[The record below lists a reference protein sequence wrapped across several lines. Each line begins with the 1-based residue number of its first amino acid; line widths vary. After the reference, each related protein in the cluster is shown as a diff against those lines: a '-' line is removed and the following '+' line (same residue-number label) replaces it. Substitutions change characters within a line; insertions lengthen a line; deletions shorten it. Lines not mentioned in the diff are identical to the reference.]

1 MNYSTFHG
9 ANSVNTFNMLLD
21 DYVAEQLNEFDKEIV
36 KIFTKKREIDANN
49 ITLVYPNRIFTDIIG
64 EGHKIAVM
72 DIHSYKNLREYYLR
86 ECIDRT
92 AFYKELH
99 YSLEPTYI
107 NLASKNILTI
117 ETTMP
122 NVLEQVFNILSIKTE
137 GILFGII
144 LNLNGKNY
152 NLTHP
157 SVLQLLLDEYDWMFK
172 SYYKCTLYIYI
183 NEDKDDCRTLR
194 DLNEKTYSISEEE
207 VINKEEYK
215 EILKKNI
222 LFSCA
227 LVKFKVTEA
236 QKITINSSSLVDYST
251 HNIYFVK
258 GIHGFS
264 LNNNNA
270 LESLNLHIDAYM
282 PDEVRFPD
290 EENLINI
297 PYYVPVDI
305 LAKGVFVPYYGG
317 VILRA
322 KLNINT
328 GICKTEY
335 DAMHISPFKSGNIY
349 PPDRVLNPTDFT
361 RVCTGKLNKYDL
373 DTICSVNYA
382 NANSAYHGNTI
393 ATGFLDAIELNIEI
407 AYSMLADYLRKDTNE
422 SKNEN
427 NNNENNNKEND
438 NESSSENS
446 NKSSSESSSRA
457 QEGSDTDL
465 QSSSSGDST
474 METEVAKSNNPF
486 ERDISYQQRI
496 SGSYVEPSVS

>member
-21 DYVAEQLNEFDKEIV
+21 DYVADQLNEFDKEVV
-36 KIFTKKREIDANN
+36 KIFTQKREIDESA
-49 ITLVYPNRIFTDIIG
+49 ITPTYPDGVFTNTISQ
-64 EGHKIAVM
+64 GHKIAVM
-72 DIHSYKNLREYYLR
+72 DIHSYNNLRDYYLR
-86 ECIDRT
+86 ECINT
-92 AFYKELH
+92 PAFFQEMA
-99 YSLEPTYI
+99 YSLQETYI
-107 NLASKNILTI
+107 RLSSKNILTI
-117 ETTMP
+117 ETTMGD
-122 NVLEQVFNILSIKTE
+122 VLEQVFNILSIKTE

-144 LNLNGKNY
+144 LNLNNKNY

-157 SVLQLLLDEYDWMFK
+157 SVLQLLLDEYDWLFK

-183 NEDKDDCRTLR
+183 NEDEDDCRTLR
-194 DLNEKTYSISEEE
+194 ELNEKTYSISLVE
-207 VINKEEYK
+207 IIDKEEYK

-227 LVKFKVTEA
+227 LAKSKITEA
-236 QKITINSSSLVDYST
+236 QRVTINSSSLVDYSS
-251 HNIYFVK
+251 HDIYFTYAN
-258 GIHGFS
+258 HGFS
-264 LNNNNA
+264 SSNRNI
-270 LESLNLHIDAYM
+270 LNLQVNAYL
-282 PDEVRFPD
+282 PQPLRFPD
-290 EENLINI
+290 DENLIDI
-297 PYYVPVDI
+297 PYYIPVDI

-335 DAMHISPFKSGNIY
+335 DAMHISPFKSPNIY
-349 PPDRVLNPTDFT
+349 PAHREENIRPTDFT

-382 NANSAYHGNTI
+382 NANSAYHYQTI
-393 ATGFLDAIELNIEI
+393 ATGFLEAIELNIEI
-407 AYSMLADYLRKDTNE
+407 AYSMLADYLRKDINE
-422 SKNEN
+422 SK
-427 NNNENNNKEND
+427 NNNENN

-446 NKSSSESSSRA
+446 NESSSESTRA

-465 QSSSSGDST
+465 QSSYSGDST

-496 SGSYVEPSVS
+496 SGSHVEPSVS

>member
-21 DYVAEQLNEFDKEIV
+21 DYVADQLNEFDKEVV
-36 KIFTKKREIDANN
+36 KIFTQKREIDEST
-49 ITLVYPNRIFTDIIG
+49 ITPTYPDGVFTNTISQ
-64 EGHKIAVM
+64 GHKIAVM
-72 DIHSYKNLREYYLR
+72 DIHSYNNLRDYYLR
-86 ECIDRT
+86 ECINT
-92 AFYKELH
+92 PAFFQEMA
-99 YSLEPTYI
+99 YSLQETYI
-107 NLASKNILTI
+107 RLSSKNILTI
-117 ETTMP
+117 ETTMGD
-122 NVLEQVFNILSIKTE
+122 VLEQVFNILSIKTE

-144 LNLNGKNY
+144 LNLNDKNY

-157 SVLQLLLDEYDWMFK
+157 SVLQLLLDEYDWLFK

-183 NEDKDDCRTLR
+183 NEDEDDCRTLR
-194 DLNEKTYSISEEE
+194 ELNEETYSISEVE
-207 VINKEEYK
+207 IIDKEEYK

-227 LVKFKVTEA
+227 LAKSKINEA
-236 QKITINSSSLVDYST
+236 QKVIVNSSSLVDYSA
-251 HNIYFVK
+251 HDIYFTYAN
-258 GIHGFS
+258 HGFS
-264 LNNNNA
+264 SSNRNI
-270 LESLNLHIDAYM
+270 LNLQVNAYL
-282 PDEVRFPD
+282 PQPLRFPD
-290 EENLINI
+290 DENLIDI

-322 KLNINT
+322 KLNIST

-335 DAMHISPFKSGNIY
+335 DAMHISPFKSPNIY
-349 PPDRVLNPTDFT
+349 PAHREENTRPTDFT

-382 NANSAYHGNTI
+382 NANSAYHHQTI
-393 ATGFLDAIELNIEI
+393 ATGFLEAIELNIEI
-407 AYSMLADYLRKDTNE
+407 AYSMLADYLRKDINE
-422 SKNEN
+422 SK
-427 NNNENNNKEND
+427 NNNENN

-446 NKSSSESSSRA
+446 NESSSESTRA

-465 QSSSSGDST
+465 QSSYSGDST

-496 SGSYVEPSVS
+496 SGSHVEPSVS

>member
-21 DYVAEQLNEFDKEIV
+21 DYVADQLNEFDKEVV
-36 KIFTKKREIDANN
+36 KIFTQKREIDEST
-49 ITLVYPNRIFTDIIG
+49 ITPTYPDGVFTNTISQ
-64 EGHKIAVM
+64 GHKIAVM
-72 DIHSYKNLREYYLR
+72 DIHSYNNLRDYYLR
-86 ECIDRT
+86 ECINT
-92 AFYKELH
+92 PAFFQEMA
-99 YSLEPTYI
+99 YSLQETYI
-107 NLASKNILTI
+107 RLSSKNILTI
-117 ETTMP
+117 ETTMGD
-122 NVLEQVFNILSIKTE
+122 VLEQVFNILSIKTE

-144 LNLNGKNY
+144 LNLNNKNY

-172 SYYKCTLYIYI
+172 AYYKCTLYIYI
-183 NEDKDDCRTLR
+183 NEDEDDCRTLR
-194 DLNEKTYSISEEE
+194 ELNEKTYSISLVE
-207 VINKEEYK
+207 IIDKEEYK

-227 LVKFKVTEA
+227 LVKSKINEA
-236 QKITINSSSLVDYST
+236 QKVIVNSSSLVDYSA
-251 HNIYFVK
+251 HDIYFTYAN
-258 GIHGFS
+258 HGFS
-264 LNNNNA
+264 SSNRNI
-270 LESLNLHIDAYM
+270 LNLQVNAYL
-282 PDEVRFPD
+282 PQPLRFPD
-290 EENLINI
+290 DENLIDI
-297 PYYVPVDI
+297 PYYIPVDI

-335 DAMHISPFKSGNIY
+335 DAMHISPFKSPNIY
-349 PPDRVLNPTDFT
+349 PAHREENTRPTDFT

-382 NANSAYHGNTI
+382 NANSAYHHQTI
-393 ATGFLDAIELNIEI
+393 ATGFLEAIELNIEI
-407 AYSMLADYLRKDTNE
+407 AYSMLADYLRKDINE
-422 SKNEN
+422 SK
-427 NNNENNNKEND
+427 NNNENN

-446 NKSSSESSSRA
+446 NESSSESTKA

-465 QSSSSGDST
+465 QSSYSGDST

-496 SGSYVEPSVS
+496 SGSHVEPSVS

>member
-21 DYVAEQLNEFDKEIV
+21 DYVADQLNEFDKEVV
-36 KIFTKKREIDANN
+36 KIFTQKREIDEST
-49 ITLVYPNRIFTDIIG
+49 ITPTYPDGVFTNTISQ
-64 EGHKIAVM
+64 GHKIAVM
-72 DIHSYKNLREYYLR
+72 DIHSYNNLRDYYLR
-86 ECIDRT
+86 ECINT
-92 AFYKELH
+92 PAFFQEMA
-99 YSLEPTYI
+99 YSLQETYI
-107 NLASKNILTI
+107 RLSSKNILTI
-117 ETTMP
+117 ETTMGD
-122 NVLEQVFNILSIKTE
+122 VLEQVFNILSIKTE

-144 LNLNGKNY
+144 LNLNNKNY

-157 SVLQLLLDEYDWMFK
+157 SVLQLLLDEYDWLFK

-183 NEDKDDCRTLR
+183 NEDEDDCRTLR
-194 DLNEKTYSISEEE
+194 ELNEETYSISEVE
-207 VINKEEYK
+207 IIDKEEYK

-227 LVKFKVTEA
+227 LIKS
-236 QKITINSSSLVDYST
+236 KITKGQRVTIDSSSLVDYSA
-251 HNIYFVK
+251 HDIYFTYAN
-258 GIHGFS
+258 HSFS
-264 LNNNNA
+264 SSNRNI
-270 LESLNLHIDAYM
+270 LNLQVNAYL
-282 PDEVRFPD
+282 PHPLRFPED
-290 EENLINI
+290 ENLINI

-322 KLNINT
+322 KLNIIT

-335 DAMHISPFKSGNIY
+335 DAMHISPFKSPNIY
-349 PPDRVLNPTDFT
+349 PAHREENTRPTDFT
-361 RVCTGKLNKYDL
+361 RVCTGNLKEYDL

-382 NANSAYHGNTI
+382 NANSAYHHQTI
-393 ATGFLDAIELNIEI
+393 ATGFLEAIELNIEI
-407 AYSMLADYLRKDTNE
+407 AYSMLADYLRKDINE
-422 SKNEN
+422 SK
-427 NNNENNNKEND
+427 NNNENN

-446 NKSSSESSSRA
+446 NESSSESTRA

-465 QSSSSGDST
+465 QSSYSGDST

-496 SGSYVEPSVS
+496 SGSHVEPSVS

>member
-21 DYVAEQLNEFDKEIV
+21 DYVADQLNEFDKEVV
-36 KIFTKKREIDANN
+36 KIFTQKREIDEST
-49 ITLVYPNRIFTDIIG
+49 ITLTYPDRVFTNTISQ
-64 EGHKIAVM
+64 GHKIAVM
-72 DIHSYKNLREYYLR
+72 DIHSYNNLRDYYLR
-86 ECIDRT
+86 ECINT
-92 AFYKELH
+92 PAFFQEMA
-99 YSLEPTYI
+99 YSLQETYI
-107 NLASKNILTI
+107 RLSSKNILTI
-117 ETTMP
+117 ETTMG

-144 LNLNGKNY
+144 LNLNDKNY

-157 SVLQLLLDEYDWMFK
+157 SVLQLLLDEYDWLFK

-183 NEDKDDCRTLR
+183 NEDEDDCRTLR
-194 DLNEKTYSISEEE
+194 ELNEKTYSISLVE
-207 VINKEEYK
+207 IIDKEEYK

-227 LVKFKVTEA
+227 LIKSKIIKGQRVT
-236 QKITINSSSLVDYST
+236 IDSSSLVDYSA
-251 HNIYFVK
+251 HDIYFTYAN
-258 GIHGFS
+258 HGFS
-264 LNNNNA
+264 SSNRNI
-270 LESLNLHIDAYM
+270 LNLQVNAYL
-282 PDEVRFPD
+282 PQPLRFPD
-290 EENLINI
+290 DENLIDI
-297 PYYVPVDI
+297 PYYIPVDI

-322 KLNINT
+322 KLNIST

-335 DAMHISPFKSGNIY
+335 DAMHISPFKSPNIY
-349 PPDRVLNPTDFT
+349 PAHREENTKPTDFT

-382 NANSAYHGNTI
+382 NANSAYHHETI
-393 ATGFLDAIELNIEI
+393 ATGFLEAIELNIEI
-407 AYSMLADYLRKDTNE
+407 AYSMLADYLRKDINE
-422 SKNEN
+422 SK
-427 NNNENNNKEND
+427 NNNENN

-446 NKSSSESSSRA
+446 NESSSESTRA

-465 QSSSSGDST
+465 QSSYSGDST

-496 SGSYVEPSVS
+496 SGSHVEPSVS

>member
-21 DYVAEQLNEFDKEIV
+21 DYVADQLNEFDKEVV
-36 KIFTKKREIDANN
+36 KIFTQKREIDEST
-49 ITLVYPNRIFTDIIG
+49 ITPTYPDGVFTNTISQ
-64 EGHKIAVM
+64 GHKIAVM
-72 DIHSYKNLREYYLR
+72 DIHSYNNLRDYYLR
-86 ECIDRT
+86 ECINT
-92 AFYKELH
+92 PAFFQEMA
-99 YSLEPTYI
+99 YSLQETYI
-107 NLASKNILTI
+107 RLSSKNILTI
-117 ETTMP
+117 ETTMGD
-122 NVLEQVFNILSIKTE
+122 VLEQVFNILSIKTE

-144 LNLNGKNY
+144 LNLNDKNY

-157 SVLQLLLDEYDWMFK
+157 SVLQLLLDEYDWLFK

-183 NEDKDDCRTLR
+183 NEDEDDCRTLR
-194 DLNEKTYSISEEE
+194 ELNEETYSISEVE
-207 VINKEEYK
+207 IIDKEEYK

-227 LVKFKVTEA
+227 LAKSKITEA
-236 QKITINSSSLVDYST
+236 QRVTIASSSLVDYSA
-251 HNIYFVK
+251 HDIYFTYAN
-258 GIHGFS
+258 HGFS
-264 LNNNNA
+264 SSNRNI
-270 LESLNLHIDAYM
+270 LNLQVNAYL
-282 PDEVRFPD
+282 PQPLRFPD
-290 EENLINI
+290 DENLIDI
-297 PYYVPVDI
+297 PYYIPVDI

-335 DAMHISPFKSGNIY
+335 DAMHISPFKSPNIY
-349 PPDRVLNPTDFT
+349 PAHREENTRPTDFT

-382 NANSAYHGNTI
+382 NANSAYHHQTI
-393 ATGFLDAIELNIEI
+393 ATGFLEAIELNIEI
-407 AYSMLADYLRKDTNE
+407 AYSMLADYLRKDINE
-422 SKNEN
+422 SK
-427 NNNENNNKEND
+427 NNNENN

-446 NKSSSESSSRA
+446 NESSSESTRA

-465 QSSSSGDST
+465 QSSYSGDST

-496 SGSYVEPSVS
+496 SGSHVEPSVS

>member
-21 DYVAEQLNEFDKEIV
+21 DYVADQLNEFDKEV
-36 KIFTKKREIDANN
+36 AKIFTQKREIDEST
-49 ITLVYPNRIFTDIIG
+49 ITPTYPDGVFTNTISQ
-64 EGHKIAVM
+64 GHKIAVM
-72 DIHSYKNLREYYLR
+72 DIHSYNNLRDYYLR
-86 ECIDRT
+86 ECINT
-92 AFYKELH
+92 PAFFQEMA
-99 YSLEPTYI
+99 YSLQETYI
-107 NLASKNILTI
+107 RLSSKNILTI
-117 ETTMP
+117 ETTMGD
-122 NVLEQVFNILSIKTE
+122 VLEQVFNILSIKTE

-144 LNLNGKNY
+144 LNLNNKNY

-157 SVLQLLLDEYDWMFK
+157 SVLQLLLDEYDWLFK

-183 NEDKDDCRTLR
+183 NEDEDDCRTLR
-194 DLNEKTYSISEEE
+194 ELNEETYSISEVE
-207 VINKEEYK
+207 IIDKEEYK

-227 LVKFKVTEA
+227 LIKS
-236 QKITINSSSLVDYST
+236 KITKGQRVTIDSSSLVDYSA
-251 HNIYFVK
+251 HDIYFTYAN
-258 GIHGFS
+258 HSFS
-264 LNNNNA
+264 SSNRNI
-270 LESLNLHIDAYM
+270 LNLQVNAYL
-282 PDEVRFPD
+282 PHPLRFPED
-290 EENLINI
+290 ENLINI

-322 KLNINT
+322 KLNIIT

-335 DAMHISPFKSGNIY
+335 DAMHISPFKSPNIY
-349 PPDRVLNPTDFT
+349 PAHREENTRPTDFT
-361 RVCTGKLNKYDL
+361 RVCTGNLKEYDL

-382 NANSAYHGNTI
+382 NANSAYHHQTI
-393 ATGFLDAIELNIEI
+393 ATGFLEAIELNIEI
-407 AYSMLADYLRKDTNE
+407 AYSMLADYLRKDINE
-422 SKNEN
+422 SK
-427 NNNENNNKEND
+427 NNNENN

-446 NKSSSESSSRA
+446 NESSSESTRA

-465 QSSSSGDST
+465 QSSYSGDST

-496 SGSYVEPSVS
+496 SGSHVEPSVS

>member
-21 DYVAEQLNEFDKEIV
+21 DYVADQLNEFDKEVV
-36 KIFTKKREIDANN
+36 KIFTQKRKIDEST
-49 ITLVYPNRIFTDIIG
+49 ITPTYPDGVFTNTISQ
-64 EGHKIAVM
+64 GHKIAVM
-72 DIHSYKNLREYYLR
+72 DIHSYNNLRDYYLK
-86 ECIDRT
+86 ECINT
-92 AFYKELH
+92 PAFFQEMA
-99 YSLEPTYI
+99 YSLQETYI
-107 NLASKNILTI
+107 RLSSKNILTI
-117 ETTMP
+117 ETTMGD
-122 NVLEQVFNILSIKTE
+122 VLEQVFNILSIKTE

-144 LNLNGKNY
+144 LNLNDKNY

-157 SVLQLLLDEYDWMFK
+157 SVLQLLLDEYDWLFK

-183 NEDKDDCRTLR
+183 NEDEDDCRTLR
-194 DLNEKTYSISEEE
+194 ELNEETYSISEVE
-207 VINKEEYK
+207 IIDKEEYK

-227 LVKFKVTEA
+227 LIKS
-236 QKITINSSSLVDYST
+236 KITKGQRVTINSSSLVDYSA
-251 HNIYFVK
+251 HNIYFTYAN
-258 GIHGFS
+258 HSFFS
-264 LNNNNA
+264 SNPNI
-270 LESLNLHIDAYM
+270 LNLQVNAYL
-282 PDEVRFPD
+282 PQPLRFPED
-290 EENLINI
+290 ENLIDI
-297 PYYVPVDI
+297 PYYIPVDI

-335 DAMHISPFKSGNIY
+335 DAMHISPFKSPNIY
-349 PPDRVLNPTDFT
+349 PARREENTRPTDFT

-382 NANSAYHGNTI
+382 NANSAYHHQTI
-393 ATGFLDAIELNIEI
+393 ATGFLEAIELNIEI
-407 AYSMLADYLRKDTNE
+407 AYSMLADYLRKDINE
-422 SKNEN
+422 SK
-427 NNNENNNKEND
+427 NNNENN

-446 NKSSSESSSRA
+446 NESSSESTRA

-465 QSSSSGDST
+465 QSSYSGDST

-496 SGSYVEPSVS
+496 SGSHVEPSVS

>member
-21 DYVAEQLNEFDKEIV
+21 DYVADQLNEFDKEVV
-36 KIFTKKREIDANN
+36 KIFTQKREIDEST
-49 ITLVYPNRIFTDIIG
+49 ITPTYPDGVFTDTISK
-64 EGHKIAVM
+64 GHKIAVM
-72 DIHSYKNLREYYLR
+72 DIHSYNNLRDYYLR
-86 ECIDRT
+86 ECINT
-92 AFYKELH
+92 PAFFQEMA
-99 YSLEPTYI
+99 YSLQEVYI
-107 NLASKNILTI
+107 RLSSKNILTI
-117 ETTMP
+117 ETTMGD
-122 NVLEQVFNILSIKTE
+122 VLEQVFNILSIKTQ

-144 LNLNGKNY
+144 LNLNDKNY

-183 NEDKDDCRTLR
+183 NEDEDNCRTLR
-194 DLNEKTYSISEEE
+194 ELNEKTYSISEVE
-207 VINKEEYK
+207 IIDKEEYR

-227 LVKFKVTEA
+227 LIKSKITKA
-236 QKITINSSSLVDYST
+236 QRVTINSSSLVDYSA
-251 HNIYFVK
+251 HDIYFPYANHSVSSSRRN
-258 GIHGFS
+258 I
-264 LNNNNA
+264 
-270 LESLNLHIDAYM
+270 LNLQVNAYL
-282 PDEVRFPD
+282 PHPLRFPED
-290 EENLINI
+290 ENLIDI

-335 DAMHISPFKSGNIY
+335 DAMHISPFKSPNIY
-349 PPDRVLNPTDFT
+349 PAHREENTRPTDFT

-382 NANSAYHGNTI
+382 NANSAYHHQTI
-393 ATGFLDAIELNIEI
+393 ATGFLDAIELNIET
-407 AYSMLADYLRKDTNE
+407 AYSILADYFGKDINE
-422 SKNEN
+422 SKNN
-427 NNNENNNKEND
+427 S
-438 NESSSENS
+438 NESSSEN
-446 NKSSSESSSRA
+446 NNESSSESSSRA
-457 QEGSDTDL
+457 QEESDTDL
-465 QSSSSGDST
+465 QSSSSGNST
-474 METEVAKSNNPF
+474 METEVAQSNNPF

-496 SGSYVEPSVS
+496 SGSHVEPSVS

>member
-21 DYVAEQLNEFDKEIV
+21 DYVADQLNEFDKEVV
-36 KIFTKKREIDANN
+36 KIFTQKREIDEST
-49 ITLVYPNRIFTDIIG
+49 ITPTYPDGVFTNTISQ
-64 EGHKIAVM
+64 GHKIAVM
-72 DIHSYKNLREYYLR
+72 DIHSYNNLRDYYLR
-86 ECIDRT
+86 ECINT
-92 AFYKELH
+92 PAFFQEMA
-99 YSLEPTYI
+99 YSLQETYI
-107 NLASKNILTI
+107 RLSSKNILTI
-117 ETTMP
+117 ETTMGD
-122 NVLEQVFNILSIKTE
+122 VLEQVFNILSIKTE

-144 LNLNGKNY
+144 LNLNNKNY

-157 SVLQLLLDEYDWMFK
+157 SVLQLLLDEYDWLFK

-183 NEDKDDCRTLR
+183 NEDEDDCRTLR
-194 DLNEKTYSISEEE
+194 ELNEETYSISEVE
-207 VINKEEYK
+207 IIDKEEYK

-227 LVKFKVTEA
+227 LVKSKINEA
-236 QKITINSSSLVDYST
+236 QKVIVNSSSLVDYSA
-251 HNIYFVK
+251 HDIYFTYAN
-258 GIHGFS
+258 HGFS
-264 LNNNNA
+264 SSNRNI
-270 LESLNLHIDAYM
+270 LNLQVNAYL
-282 PDEVRFPD
+282 PQPLRFPD
-290 EENLINI
+290 DENLIDI

-335 DAMHISPFKSGNIY
+335 DAMHISPFKSPNIY
-349 PPDRVLNPTDFT
+349 PAHREENTKPTDFT

-382 NANSAYHGNTI
+382 NANSAYHHQTI
-393 ATGFLDAIELNIEI
+393 ATGFLEAIELNIEI
-407 AYSMLADYLRKDTNE
+407 AYSMLADYLRKDINE
-422 SKNEN
+422 SK
-427 NNNENNNKEND
+427 NNNENN

-446 NKSSSESSSRA
+446 NESSSESTRA

-465 QSSSSGDST
+465 QSSYSGDST

-496 SGSYVEPSVS
+496 SGSHVEPSVS

>member
-21 DYVAEQLNEFDKEIV
+21 DYVADQLNEFDKEVV
-36 KIFTKKREIDANN
+36 KIFTQKREIDEST
-49 ITLVYPNRIFTDIIG
+49 ITPTYPDGVFTNTISQ
-64 EGHKIAVM
+64 GHKIAVM
-72 DIHSYKNLREYYLR
+72 DIHSYNNLRDYYLR
-86 ECIDRT
+86 ECINT
-92 AFYKELH
+92 PAFFQEMA
-99 YSLEPTYI
+99 YSLQETYI
-107 NLASKNILTI
+107 RLSSKNILTI
-117 ETTMP
+117 ETTMGD
-122 NVLEQVFNILSIKTE
+122 VLEQVFNILSIKTE

-144 LNLNGKNY
+144 LNLNDKNY

-157 SVLQLLLDEYDWMFK
+157 SVLQLLLDEYDWLFK

-183 NEDKDDCRTLR
+183 NEDEDDCRTLR
-194 DLNEKTYSISEEE
+194 ELNEETYSISEVE
-207 VINKEEYK
+207 IIDKEEYK

-227 LVKFKVTEA
+227 LIKS
-236 QKITINSSSLVDYST
+236 KITKRQRVTIGSSSLVDYSA
-251 HNIYFVK
+251 HDIYFTYAN
-258 GIHGFS
+258 HGFS
-264 LNNNNA
+264 SSNRNI
-270 LESLNLHIDAYM
+270 LNLQVNAYL
-282 PDEVRFPD
+282 PQPLRFPD
-290 EENLINI
+290 DENLIDI
-297 PYYVPVDI
+297 PYYIPVDI

-322 KLNINT
+322 KLNIST

-335 DAMHISPFKSGNIY
+335 DAMHISPFKSPNIY
-349 PPDRVLNPTDFT
+349 PAHREENTRPTDFT

-382 NANSAYHGNTI
+382 NANSAYHHQTI
-393 ATGFLDAIELNIEI
+393 ATGFLEAIELNIEI
-407 AYSMLADYLRKDTNE
+407 AYSMLADYLRKDINE
-422 SKNEN
+422 SKT
-427 NNNENNNKEND
+427 NNENN
-438 NESSSENS
+438 NESSSEN
-446 NKSSSESSSRA
+446 NNESSSESTRA

-496 SGSYVEPSVS
+496 SGSHVEPSVS

>member
-21 DYVAEQLNEFDKEIV
+21 DYVADQLNEFDKEVV
-36 KIFTKKREIDANN
+36 KIFTQKREIDEST
-49 ITLVYPNRIFTDIIG
+49 ITLTYPDEVFTNTISQ
-64 EGHKIAVM
+64 GHKIAVM
-72 DIHSYKNLREYYLR
+72 DIHSYNNLRDYYLR
-86 ECIDRT
+86 ECINT
-92 AFYKELH
+92 PAFFQEMA
-99 YSLEPTYI
+99 YSLQETYI
-107 NLASKNILTI
+107 RLSSKNILTI
-117 ETTMP
+117 ETTMGD
-122 NVLEQVFNILSIKTE
+122 VLEQVFNILSIKTE

-144 LNLNGKNY
+144 LNLNDKNY

-157 SVLQLLLDEYDWMFK
+157 SVLQLLLDEYDWLFK

-183 NEDKDDCRTLR
+183 NEDEDDCRTLR
-194 DLNEKTYSISEEE
+194 ELNEKTYSISLVE
-207 VINKEEYK
+207 IIDKEEYK

-227 LVKFKVTEA
+227 LIKS
-236 QKITINSSSLVDYST
+236 KITKGQRVTIDSSSLVDYSA
-251 HNIYFVK
+251 HDIYFTYAN
-258 GIHGFS
+258 HGFS
-264 LNNNNA
+264 SSNRNI
-270 LESLNLHIDAYM
+270 LNLQVNAYL
-282 PDEVRFPD
+282 PQPLRFPD
-290 EENLINI
+290 DENLIDI
-297 PYYVPVDI
+297 PYYIPVDI

-335 DAMHISPFKSGNIY
+335 DAMHISPFKSPNIY
-349 PPDRVLNPTDFT
+349 PADREENTRPTDFT

-382 NANSAYHGNTI
+382 NANSAYHHQTI
-393 ATGFLDAIELNIEI
+393 ATGFLEAIELNIEI
-407 AYSMLADYLRKDTNE
+407 AYSMLADYLRKDINE
-422 SKNEN
+422 SK
-427 NNNENNNKEND
+427 NNNENN

-446 NKSSSESSSRA
+446 NESSSESTRA

-496 SGSYVEPSVS
+496 SGSHVEPSVS

>member
-21 DYVAEQLNEFDKEIV
+21 DYVADQLNEFDKEVV
-36 KIFTKKREIDANN
+36 KIFTQKREIDEST
-49 ITLVYPNRIFTDIIG
+49 ITPTYPDGVFTDTISQ
-64 EGHKIAVM
+64 GHKIAVM
-72 DIHSYKNLREYYLR
+72 DIHSYNNLRDYYLR
-86 ECIDRT
+86 ECINT
-92 AFYKELH
+92 PAFFQEMA
-99 YSLEPTYI
+99 YSLQETYI
-107 NLASKNILTI
+107 RLSSKNILTI
-117 ETTMP
+117 ETTMGD
-122 NVLEQVFNILSIKTE
+122 VLEQVFNILSIKTK

-144 LNLNGKNY
+144 LNLNDKNY

-157 SVLQLLLDEYDWMFK
+157 SVLQLLLDEYDWLFK

-183 NEDKDDCRTLR
+183 NEDEDDCRTLR
-194 DLNEKTYSISEEE
+194 ELNEETYSISEVE
-207 VINKEEYK
+207 IIDKEEYK

-227 LVKFKVTEA
+227 LIKS
-236 QKITINSSSLVDYST
+236 KITKGQRVTIDSSSLVDYSA
-251 HNIYFVK
+251 HDIYFTYAN
-258 GIHGFS
+258 HSFS
-264 LNNNNA
+264 CSNRNI
-270 LESLNLHIDAYM
+270 LNLQLNAYLPNPLRL
-282 PDEVRFPD
+282 PDD
-290 EENLINI
+290 ENLIDI

-335 DAMHISPFKSGNIY
+335 DAMHISPFKSPNIY
-349 PPDRVLNPTDFT
+349 PAHREENTRPTDFT

-382 NANSAYHGNTI
+382 NANSAYHYQTI
-393 ATGFLDAIELNIEI
+393 ATGFLEAIELNIEI
-407 AYSMLADYLRKDTNE
+407 AYSMLADYLRKDINE
-422 SKNEN
+422 SK
-427 NNNENNNKEND
+427 NNNENN

-446 NKSSSESSSRA
+446 NESSSESTRA

-465 QSSSSGDST
+465 QSSYSGDST

-496 SGSYVEPSVS
+496 SGSHVEPSVS

>member
-1 MNYSTFHG
+1 M
-9 ANSVNTFNMLLD
+9 
-21 DYVAEQLNEFDKEIV
+21 V
-36 KIFTKKREIDANN
+36 KIFTQKREIDEST
-49 ITLVYPNRIFTDIIG
+49 ITPTYPDGVFTNTISQ
-64 EGHKIAVM
+64 GHKIAVM
-72 DIHSYKNLREYYLR
+72 DIHSYNNLRDYYLR
-86 ECIDRT
+86 ECINT
-92 AFYKELH
+92 PAFFQEMA
-99 YSLEPTYI
+99 YSLQETYI
-107 NLASKNILTI
+107 RLSSKNILTI
-117 ETTMP
+117 ETTMGD
-122 NVLEQVFNILSIKTE
+122 VLEQVFNILSIKTE

-157 SVLQLLLDEYDWMFK
+157 SVLQLLLDEYDWLFK

-183 NEDKDDCRTLR
+183 NEDEDDCKTLR
-194 DLNEKTYSISEEE
+194 DLNEKTYSISEVE
-207 VINKEEYK
+207 IIDKEEYK

-227 LVKFKVTEA
+227 LAKSKITEA
-236 QKITINSSSLVDYST
+236 QRVTIDSSSLVDYSA
-251 HNIYFVK
+251 HDIYFTYAN
-258 GIHGFS
+258 HSFS
-264 LNNNNA
+264 SSNRNI
-270 LESLNLHIDAYM
+270 LNLQVNAYL
-282 PDEVRFPD
+282 PNPLRFPD
-290 EENLINI
+290 DENLIDI
-297 PYYVPVDI
+297 PYYIPVDI

-335 DAMHISPFKSGNIY
+335 DAMHISPFKSPNIY
-349 PPDRVLNPTDFT
+349 LAHREEDTRPTDFT

-382 NANSAYHGNTI
+382 NANSAYHYQTI
-393 ATGFLDAIELNIEI
+393 ATGFLEAIELNIEI
-407 AYSMLADYLRKDTNE
+407 AYSMLADYLRKDINE
-422 SKNEN
+422 SK
-427 NNNENNNKEND
+427 NNNENN

-446 NKSSSESSSRA
+446 NESSSESTRA

-474 METEVAKSNNPF
+474 METEVAEPNNPF

-496 SGSYVEPSVS
+496 SGSHVEPSVS

>member
-21 DYVAEQLNEFDKEIV
+21 DYVADQLNEFDKEVV
-36 KIFTKKREIDANN
+36 KIFTQKREIDEST
-49 ITLVYPNRIFTDIIG
+49 ITPTYPDGVFTDTISK
-64 EGHKIAVM
+64 GHKIAVM
-72 DIHSYKNLREYYLR
+72 DIHSYNNLRDYYLR
-86 ECIDRT
+86 ECINT
-92 AFYKELH
+92 PAFFQEMA
-99 YSLEPTYI
+99 YSLQEVYI
-107 NLASKNILTI
+107 RLSSKNILTI
-117 ETTMP
+117 ETTMGD
-122 NVLEQVFNILSIKTE
+122 VLEQVFNILSIKTQ

-144 LNLNGKNY
+144 LNLNDKNY

-183 NEDKDDCRTLR
+183 NEDEDNCRTLR
-194 DLNEKTYSISEEE
+194 ELNEETYSISEVE
-207 VINKEEYK
+207 IIDKEEYK

-227 LVKFKVTEA
+227 LIKSKITKA
-236 QKITINSSSLVDYST
+236 QRVTINSSSLVDYSA
-251 HNIYFVK
+251 HDIYFPYANHSVSSSRRN
-258 GIHGFS
+258 I
-264 LNNNNA
+264 
-270 LESLNLHIDAYM
+270 LNLQVNAYL
-282 PDEVRFPD
+282 PHPLRFPED
-290 EENLINI
+290 ENLIDI

-335 DAMHISPFKSGNIY
+335 DAMHISPFKSPNIY
-349 PPDRVLNPTDFT
+349 PAHREDNTRPTDFT

-382 NANSAYHGNTI
+382 NANSAYHHQTI
-393 ATGFLDAIELNIEI
+393 ATGFLDAIELNIET
-407 AYSMLADYLRKDTNE
+407 AYSILADYFGKDINE
-422 SKNEN
+422 SKNN
-427 NNNENNNKEND
+427 S
-438 NESSSENS
+438 NESSSEN
-446 NKSSSESSSRA
+446 NNESSSESSSRA

-474 METEVAKSNNPF
+474 METEVAQSNNPF

-496 SGSYVEPSVS
+496 SGSHVEPSVS

>member
-21 DYVAEQLNEFDKEIV
+21 DYVADQLNEFDKEVV
-36 KIFTKKREIDANN
+36 KIFTQKREIDEST
-49 ITLVYPNRIFTDIIG
+49 ITPTYPDGVFTNTISQ
-64 EGHKIAVM
+64 GHKIAVM
-72 DIHSYKNLREYYLR
+72 DIHSYNNLRDYYLR
-86 ECIDRT
+86 ECINT
-92 AFYKELH
+92 PAFFQEMA
-99 YSLEPTYI
+99 YSLQETYI
-107 NLASKNILTI
+107 RLSSKNILTI
-117 ETTMP
+117 ETTMGD
-122 NVLEQVFNILSIKTE
+122 VLEQVFNILSIKTE

-144 LNLNGKNY
+144 LNLNDKNY

-157 SVLQLLLDEYDWMFK
+157 SVLQLLLDEYDWLFK

-183 NEDKDDCRTLR
+183 NEDEDDCRTLR
-194 DLNEKTYSISEEE
+194 ELNEETYSISEVE
-207 VINKEEYK
+207 IIDKEEYK

-227 LVKFKVTEA
+227 LAKSKITEA
-236 QKITINSSSLVDYST
+236 QRVTINSSSLVDYSS
-251 HNIYFVK
+251 HDIYFTYAN
-258 GIHGFS
+258 HGFS
-264 LNNNNA
+264 SSNRNI
-270 LESLNLHIDAYM
+270 LNLQVNAYL
-282 PDEVRFPD
+282 PQPLRFPD
-290 EENLINI
+290 DENLIDI
-297 PYYVPVDI
+297 PYYIPVDI

-335 DAMHISPFKSGNIY
+335 DAMHISPFKSPNIH
-349 PPDRVLNPTDFT
+349 PAHREENTRPTDFT

-382 NANSAYHGNTI
+382 NANSAYHYQTI
-393 ATGFLDAIELNIEI
+393 ATGFLEAIELNIEI
-407 AYSMLADYLRKDTNE
+407 AYSMLADYLRKDINE
-422 SKNEN
+422 SK
-427 NNNENNNKEND
+427 NNNENN

-446 NKSSSESSSRA
+446 NESSSESTRA

-465 QSSSSGDST
+465 QSSYSGDST

-496 SGSYVEPSVS
+496 SGSHVEPSVS

>member
-21 DYVAEQLNEFDKEIV
+21 DYVADQLNEFDKEIV
-36 KIFTKKREIDANN
+36 KIFTQKREIDEST
-49 ITLVYPNRIFTDIIG
+49 ITPTYPDRVFTNTISQ
-64 EGHKIAVM
+64 GHKIAVM
-72 DIHSYKNLREYYLR
+72 DIHSYNNLRDYYLR
-86 ECIDRT
+86 ECINT
-92 AFYKELH
+92 PAFFQEMA
-99 YSLEPTYI
+99 YSLQETYI
-107 NLASKNILTI
+107 RLSSKNILTI
-117 ETTMP
+117 ETTMGD
-122 NVLEQVFNILSIKTE
+122 VLEQVFNILSIKTE

-144 LNLNGKNY
+144 LNLNDKNY

-183 NEDKDDCRTLR
+183 NEDEDDCRTLR
-194 DLNEKTYSISEEE
+194 ELNEETYSISEVE
-207 VINKEEYK
+207 IIDKEEYK

-227 LVKFKVTEA
+227 LIKS
-236 QKITINSSSLVDYST
+236 KITKGQRVTIDSSSLVDYSA
-251 HNIYFVK
+251 HDIYFTYAN
-258 GIHGFS
+258 HGFS
-264 LNNNNA
+264 SSNRNI
-270 LESLNLHIDAYM
+270 LNLQVNAYL
-282 PDEVRFPD
+282 PQPLRFPED
-290 EENLINI
+290 ENLIDI
-297 PYYVPVDI
+297 PYYIPVDI

-322 KLNINT
+322 KLNTNT

-335 DAMHISPFKSGNIY
+335 DAMHISPFKSPNIY
-349 PPDRVLNPTDFT
+349 PARHEENTRPTDFT

-382 NANSAYHGNTI
+382 NANSAYHYQTI
-393 ATGFLDAIELNIEI
+393 ATGFLEAIELNIEI
-407 AYSMLADYLRKDTNE
+407 AYSMLADYLRKDINE
-422 SKNEN
+422 SK
-427 NNNENNNKEND
+427 NNNENN

-446 NKSSSESSSRA
+446 NESSSESTRA

-465 QSSSSGDST
+465 QSSYSGDST

-496 SGSYVEPSVS
+496 SGSHVEPSVS

>member
-21 DYVAEQLNEFDKEIV
+21 DYVADQLNEFDKEVV
-36 KIFTKKREIDANN
+36 KIFTQKREIDEST
-49 ITLVYPNRIFTDIIG
+49 ITPTYPDGVFTNTISQ
-64 EGHKIAVM
+64 GHKIAVM
-72 DIHSYKNLREYYLR
+72 DIHSYNNLRDYYLR
-86 ECIDRT
+86 ECINT
-92 AFYKELH
+92 PAFFQEMA
-99 YSLEPTYI
+99 YSLQETYI
-107 NLASKNILTI
+107 RLSSKNILTI
-117 ETTMP
+117 ETTMGD
-122 NVLEQVFNILSIKTE
+122 VLEQVFNILSIKTE

-144 LNLNGKNY
+144 LNLNDKNY

-157 SVLQLLLDEYDWMFK
+157 SVLQLLLDEYDWLFK

-183 NEDKDDCRTLR
+183 NEDEDDCRTLR
-194 DLNEKTYSISEEE
+194 ELNEETYSISEVE
-207 VINKEEYK
+207 IIDKEEYK

-227 LVKFKVTEA
+227 LAKS
-236 QKITINSSSLVDYST
+236 KITKGQRVTIDSSSLVDYSA
-251 HNIYFVK
+251 HDIYFTYAN
-258 GIHGFS
+258 HGFS
-264 LNNNNA
+264 SSNRNI
-270 LESLNLHIDAYM
+270 LNLQVNAYL
-282 PDEVRFPD
+282 PQPLRFPD
-290 EENLINI
+290 DENLIDI
-297 PYYVPVDI
+297 AYYIPVDI

-335 DAMHISPFKSGNIY
+335 DAMHISPFKSPNIY
-349 PPDRVLNPTDFT
+349 PAHREENIRPTDFT

-382 NANSAYHGNTI
+382 NANSAYHHQTI
-393 ATGFLDAIELNIEI
+393 ATGFLEAIELNIEI
-407 AYSMLADYLRKDTNE
+407 AYSMLADYLRKDINE
-422 SKNEN
+422 SK
-427 NNNENNNKEND
+427 NNNENN

-446 NKSSSESSSRA
+446 NESSSESTRA

-465 QSSSSGDST
+465 QSSYSGDST

-496 SGSYVEPSVS
+496 SGSHVEPSVS

>member
-21 DYVAEQLNEFDKEIV
+21 DYVADQLNEFDKEVV
-36 KIFTKKREIDANN
+36 KIFTQKREIDEST
-49 ITLVYPNRIFTDIIG
+49 ITPTYPDGVFTNTISQ
-64 EGHKIAVM
+64 GHKIAVM
-72 DIHSYKNLREYYLR
+72 DIHSYNNLRDYYLR
-86 ECIDRT
+86 ECINT
-92 AFYKELH
+92 PAFFQEMEYRLQE
-99 YSLEPTYI
+99 TYI
-107 NLASKNILTI
+107 RLSSKNILTI
-117 ETTMP
+117 ETTMG

-144 LNLNGKNY
+144 LNLNDKNY

-157 SVLQLLLDEYDWMFK
+157 SVLQLLLDDYDWLFK

-183 NEDKDDCRTLR
+183 NEDEDDCRTLR
-194 DLNEKTYSISEEE
+194 ELNEETYHISEVE
-207 VINKEEYK
+207 IIDKEEYR

-227 LVKFKVTEA
+227 LVKSKVTKA
-236 QKITINSSSLVDYST
+236 QRVTIDSSSLVDYSA
-251 HNIYFVK
+251 HDIYFTYAN
-258 GIHGFS
+258 HGFS
-264 LNNNNA
+264 TSSRNI
-270 LESLNLHIDAYM
+270 LNLQVNAYL
-282 PDEVRFPD
+282 PSPLRFPED
-290 EENLINI
+290 ENLIDI

-335 DAMHISPFKSGNIY
+335 DAMHISPFKSPNIY
-349 PPDRVLNPTDFT
+349 PAPREENIRPTDFT

-382 NANSAYHGNTI
+382 NANSAYHYHTI
-393 ATGFLDAIELNIEI
+393 ATGFLDAIELNIET
-407 AYSMLADYLRKDTNE
+407 AYSILADYFGKDINE
-422 SKNEN
+422 SKS
-427 NNNENNNKEND
+427 NNENNS

-446 NKSSSESSSRA
+446 NESSSESTRA

-474 METEVAKSNNPF
+474 METEMAQSNNPF

-496 SGSYVEPSVS
+496 SGSHVEPSVS

>member
-21 DYVAEQLNEFDKEIV
+21 DYVADQLNEFDKEIV
-36 KIFTKKREIDANN
+36 KIFTQKREIDEST
-49 ITLVYPNRIFTDIIG
+49 ITPTYPDGVFTNTISQ
-64 EGHKIAVM
+64 GHKIAVM
-72 DIHSYKNLREYYLR
+72 DIHSYNNLRDYYLR
-86 ECIDRT
+86 ECINT
-92 AFYKELH
+92 PAFFQEMEYRLQE
-99 YSLEPTYI
+99 TYI
-107 NLASKNILTI
+107 RLSSKNILTI
-117 ETTMP
+117 ETTMGD
-122 NVLEQVFNILSIKTE
+122 VLEQVFNILSIKTE

-157 SVLQLLLDEYDWMFK
+157 SVLQLLLDGYDWMFK

-183 NEDKDDCRTLR
+183 NEDEDDCKTLR
-194 DLNEKTYSISEEE
+194 ELNEETYSISEVE
-207 VINKEEYK
+207 IIDKEEYK

-227 LVKFKVTEA
+227 LVKS
-236 QKITINSSSLVDYST
+236 KITKAQRVTIDSSSLVDYSA
-251 HNIYFVK
+251 HDIYFTYAN
-258 GIHGFS
+258 HSFS
-264 LNNNNA
+264 SSSRNI
-270 LESLNLHIDAYM
+270 LNLQVNAYL
-282 PDEVRFPD
+282 PHPLRFPQD
-290 EENLINI
+290 ENLIDI

-335 DAMHISPFKSGNIY
+335 DAMHISPFKSPNIY
-349 PPDRVLNPTDFT
+349 PAHREENTRPTDFT

-382 NANSAYHGNTI
+382 NANSAYHYQTI
-393 ATGFLDAIELNIEI
+393 ATGFLDAIELNIET
-407 AYSMLADYLRKDTNE
+407 AYSILADYFGKDINE
-422 SKNEN
+422 SKNN
-427 NNNENNNKEND
+427 S

-446 NKSSSESSSRA
+446 NESSSESTRA

-474 METEVAKSNNPF
+474 METEVAQPNNPF

-496 SGSYVEPSVS
+496 SGSHVEPSVS

>member
-21 DYVAEQLNEFDKEIV
+21 DYVADQLNEFDKEVV
-36 KIFTKKREIDANN
+36 KIFTQKREIDEST
-49 ITLVYPNRIFTDIIG
+49 ITPTYPDGVFTNTISQ
-64 EGHKIAVM
+64 GHKIAVM
-72 DIHSYKNLREYYLR
+72 DIHSYNNLRDYYLR
-86 ECIDRT
+86 ECINT
-92 AFYKELH
+92 PAFFQEMA
-99 YSLEPTYI
+99 YSLQETYI
-107 NLASKNILTI
+107 RLSSKNILTI
-117 ETTMP
+117 ETTMGD
-122 NVLEQVFNILSIKTE
+122 VLEQVFNILSIKTE

-144 LNLNGKNY
+144 LNLNDKNY

-157 SVLQLLLDEYDWMFK
+157 SVLQLLLDEYDWLFK

-183 NEDKDDCRTLR
+183 NEDEDDCRTLR
-194 DLNEKTYSISEEE
+194 ELNEETYSISEVE
-207 VINKEEYK
+207 IIDKEEYK

-227 LVKFKVTEA
+227 LAKS
-236 QKITINSSSLVDYST
+236 KITKGQRVTIDSSSLVDYSA
-251 HNIYFVK
+251 HDIYFTYAN
-258 GIHGFS
+258 HGFS
-264 LNNNNA
+264 SSNRNI
-270 LESLNLHIDAYM
+270 LNLQVNAYL
-282 PDEVRFPD
+282 PQPLRFPD
-290 EENLINI
+290 DENLIDI

-335 DAMHISPFKSGNIY
+335 DAMHISPFKSPNIY
-349 PPDRVLNPTDFT
+349 PAHREENIRPTDFT

-382 NANSAYHGNTI
+382 NANSAYHYQTI
-393 ATGFLDAIELNIEI
+393 ATGFLEAIELNIEI
-407 AYSMLADYLRKDTNE
+407 AYSMLADYLRKDINE
-422 SKNEN
+422 SK
-427 NNNENNNKEND
+427 NNNENN

-446 NKSSSESSSRA
+446 NESSSESTRA

-465 QSSSSGDST
+465 QSSYSGDST

-496 SGSYVEPSVS
+496 SGSHVEPSVS

>member
-21 DYVAEQLNEFDKEIV
+21 DYVADQLNEFDKEVV
-36 KIFTKKREIDANN
+36 KIFTQKREIDEST
-49 ITLVYPNRIFTDIIG
+49 ITPTYPDGVFTNTISQ
-64 EGHKIAVM
+64 GHKIAVM
-72 DIHSYKNLREYYLR
+72 DIHSYNNLRDYYLR
-86 ECIDRT
+86 ECINT
-92 AFYKELH
+92 PAFFQEMA
-99 YSLEPTYI
+99 YSLQETYI
-107 NLASKNILTI
+107 RLSSKNILTI
-117 ETTMP
+117 ETTMGD
-122 NVLEQVFNILSIKTE
+122 VLEQVFNILSIKTE

-144 LNLNGKNY
+144 LNLNDKNY

-157 SVLQLLLDEYDWMFK
+157 SVLQLLLDEYDWLFK

-183 NEDKDDCRTLR
+183 NEDEDDCRTLR
-194 DLNEKTYSISEEE
+194 ELNEETYSISEVE
-207 VINKEEYK
+207 IIDKEEYK

-227 LVKFKVTEA
+227 LAKS
-236 QKITINSSSLVDYST
+236 KITKGQRVTIDSSSLVDYSA
-251 HNIYFVK
+251 HDIYFTYAN
-258 GIHGFS
+258 HGFS
-264 LNNNNA
+264 SSNRNI
-270 LESLNLHIDAYM
+270 LNLQVNAYL
-282 PDEVRFPD
+282 PQPLRFPD
-290 EENLINI
+290 DENLIDI
-297 PYYVPVDI
+297 PYYIPVDI

-335 DAMHISPFKSGNIY
+335 DAMHISPFKSPNIY
-349 PPDRVLNPTDFT
+349 PAHHEENTRPTDFT

-382 NANSAYHGNTI
+382 NANSAYHYQTI
-393 ATGFLDAIELNIEI
+393 ATGFLEAIELNIEI
-407 AYSMLADYLRKDTNE
+407 AYSMLADYLRKDINE
-422 SKNEN
+422 SK
-427 NNNENNNKEND
+427 NNNENN

-446 NKSSSESSSRA
+446 NESSSESTRA

-465 QSSSSGDST
+465 QSSYSGDST

-496 SGSYVEPSVS
+496 SGSHVEPSVS

>member
-21 DYVAEQLNEFDKEIV
+21 DYVADQLNEFDKEVV
-36 KIFTKKREIDANN
+36 KIFTQKREIDEST
-49 ITLVYPNRIFTDIIG
+49 ITPTYPDGVFTNTISQ
-64 EGHKIAVM
+64 GHKIAVM
-72 DIHSYKNLREYYLR
+72 DIHSYNNLRDYYLR
-86 ECIDRT
+86 ECINT
-92 AFYKELH
+92 PAFFQEMA
-99 YSLEPTYI
+99 YSLQETYI
-107 NLASKNILTI
+107 RLSSKNILTI
-117 ETTMP
+117 ETTMGD
-122 NVLEQVFNILSIKTE
+122 VLEQVFNILSIKTE

-144 LNLNGKNY
+144 LNLNDKNY

-157 SVLQLLLDEYDWMFK
+157 SVLQLLLDEYDWLFK

-183 NEDKDDCRTLR
+183 NEDEDDCRTLR
-194 DLNEKTYSISEEE
+194 ELNEETYSISEVE
-207 VINKEEYK
+207 IIDKEEYK

-227 LVKFKVTEA
+227 LIKS
-236 QKITINSSSLVDYST
+236 KITKGQRVTIDSSSLVDYSA
-251 HNIYFVK
+251 HDIYFTYAN
-258 GIHGFS
+258 HGFS
-264 LNNNNA
+264 SSNRNI
-270 LESLNLHIDAYM
+270 LNLQVNAYL
-282 PDEVRFPD
+282 PQPLRFPD
-290 EENLINI
+290 DENLIDI
-297 PYYVPVDI
+297 PYYIPVDI

-335 DAMHISPFKSGNIY
+335 DAMHISPFKSPNIY
-349 PPDRVLNPTDFT
+349 PAHREENIRPTDFT

-382 NANSAYHGNTI
+382 NANSAYHYQTI
-393 ATGFLDAIELNIEI
+393 ATGFLEAIELNIEI
-407 AYSMLADYLRKDTNE
+407 AYSMLADYLRKDINE
-422 SKNEN
+422 SK
-427 NNNENNNKEND
+427 NNNENN

-446 NKSSSESSSRA
+446 NESSSESTRA

-465 QSSSSGDST
+465 QSSYSGDST

-496 SGSYVEPSVS
+496 SGSHVEPSVS

>member
-21 DYVAEQLNEFDKEIV
+21 DYVADQLNEFDKEVV
-36 KIFTKKREIDANN
+36 KIFTQKREIDEST
-49 ITLVYPNRIFTDIIG
+49 ITPTYPDGVFTNTISQ
-64 EGHKIAVM
+64 GHKIAVM
-72 DIHSYKNLREYYLR
+72 DIHSYENLRDYYLR
-86 ECIDRT
+86 ECINT
-92 AFYKELH
+92 PAFFQEMQ
-99 YSLEPTYI
+99 YSLESTYI

-117 ETTMP
+117 ETTMGD
-122 NVLEQVFNILSIKTE
+122 VLEQVFNILSIKTE

-144 LNLNGKNY
+144 LNLNDKNY

-157 SVLQLLLDEYDWMFK
+157 SVLQLLLDEYENKHDWLVEY
-172 SYYKCTLYIYI
+172 SQKCTLYIYI
-183 NEDKDDCRTLR
+183 NEDEDDCRTLR
-194 DLNEKTYSISEEE
+194 ELNEETYSISEVE
-207 VINKEEYK
+207 IIDKEEYK

-227 LVKFKVTEA
+227 LAKSKVTEA
-236 QKITINSSSLVDYST
+236 QKVTIDSSSLVDYST
-251 HNIYFVK
+251 HNIYFIK
-258 GIHGFS
+258 GTHSVSTSSRNI
-264 LNNNNA
+264 
-270 LESLNLHIDAYM
+270 LNLYINAYM
-282 PDEVRFPD
+282 PDEIEFPD
-290 EENLINI
+290 DENLIDI

-335 DAMHISPFKSGNIY
+335 DAMHISPFKSPNIY
-349 PPDRVLNPTDFT
+349 PAHREENTRPTDFT

-382 NANSAYHGNTI
+382 NANSAYHHQTI
-393 ATGFLDAIELNIEI
+393 ATGFLDAIELNIET
-407 AYSMLADYLRKDTNE
+407 AYSILADYFGKDINE
-422 SKNEN
+422 SKNN
-427 NNNENNNKEND
+427 S
-438 NESSSENS
+438 NESSSE
-446 NKSSSESSSRA
+446 SSRA

-465 QSSSSGDST
+465 QSSSNRYIP
-474 METEVAKSNNPF
+474 METEVAESNNPF

-496 SGSYVEPSVS
+496 SGSHVEPSVS

>member
-21 DYVAEQLNEFDKEIV
+21 DYVADQLNEFDKEVV
-36 KIFTKKREIDANN
+36 KIFTQKREIDEST
-49 ITLVYPNRIFTDIIG
+49 ITPTYPDGVFTNTISQ
-64 EGHKIAVM
+64 GHKIAVM
-72 DIHSYKNLREYYLR
+72 DIHSYNNLRDYYLR
-86 ECIDRT
+86 ECINT
-92 AFYKELH
+92 PAFFQEMA
-99 YSLEPTYI
+99 YSLQETYI
-107 NLASKNILTI
+107 RLSSKNILTI
-117 ETTMP
+117 ETTMGD
-122 NVLEQVFNILSIKTE
+122 VLEQVFNILSIKTE

-144 LNLNGKNY
+144 LNLNDKNY

-157 SVLQLLLDEYDWMFK
+157 SVLQLLLDEYDWLFK

-183 NEDKDDCRTLR
+183 NEDEDDCRTLR
-194 DLNEKTYSISEEE
+194 ELNEETYSISEVE
-207 VINKEEYK
+207 IIDKEEYK

-227 LVKFKVTEA
+227 LIKS
-236 QKITINSSSLVDYST
+236 KITKGQRVTIDSSSLVDYSA
-251 HNIYFVK
+251 HDIYFTYAN
-258 GIHGFS
+258 HGFS
-264 LNNNNA
+264 SSNRNI
-270 LESLNLHIDAYM
+270 LNLQVNAYL
-282 PDEVRFPD
+282 PQPLRFPD
-290 EENLINI
+290 DENLIDI
-297 PYYVPVDI
+297 PYYIPVDI

-322 KLNINT
+322 KLNIST

-335 DAMHISPFKSGNIY
+335 DAMHISPFKSPNIY
-349 PPDRVLNPTDFT
+349 PAHREENIRPTDFT

-382 NANSAYHGNTI
+382 NANSAYHHQTI
-393 ATGFLDAIELNIEI
+393 ATGFLEAIELNIEI
-407 AYSMLADYLRKDTNE
+407 AYSMLADYLRKDINE
-422 SKNEN
+422 SK
-427 NNNENNNKEND
+427 NNNENN

-446 NKSSSESSSRA
+446 NESSSESTRA

-465 QSSSSGDST
+465 QSSYSGDST

-496 SGSYVEPSVS
+496 SGSHVEPSVS

>member
-21 DYVAEQLNEFDKEIV
+21 DYVADQLNEFDKEVV
-36 KIFTKKREIDANN
+36 KIFTQKREIDEST
-49 ITLVYPNRIFTDIIG
+49 ITPTYPDGVFTNTISQ
-64 EGHKIAVM
+64 GHKIAVM
-72 DIHSYKNLREYYLR
+72 DIHSYNNLRDYYLR
-86 ECIDRT
+86 ECINT
-92 AFYKELH
+92 PAFFQEMA
-99 YSLEPTYI
+99 YSLQETYI
-107 NLASKNILTI
+107 RLSSKNILTI
-117 ETTMP
+117 ETTMGD
-122 NVLEQVFNILSIKTE
+122 VLEQVFNILSIKTE

-144 LNLNGKNY
+144 LNLNNKNY

-157 SVLQLLLDEYDWMFK
+157 SVLQLLLDEYDWLFK

-183 NEDKDDCRTLR
+183 NEDEDDCRTLR
-194 DLNEKTYSISEEE
+194 ELNEETYSISEVE
-207 VINKEEYK
+207 IIDKEEYK

-227 LVKFKVTEA
+227 LAKSKINEA
-236 QKITINSSSLVDYST
+236 QKVIVNSSSLVDYSA
-251 HNIYFVK
+251 HDIYFTYAN
-258 GIHGFS
+258 HGFS
-264 LNNNNA
+264 SSNRNI
-270 LESLNLHIDAYM
+270 LNLQVNAYL
-282 PDEVRFPD
+282 PQPLRFPD
-290 EENLINI
+290 DENLIDI
-297 PYYVPVDI
+297 PYYIPVDI

-335 DAMHISPFKSGNIY
+335 DAMHISPFKSPNIY
-349 PPDRVLNPTDFT
+349 PAHREENTRPTDFT

-382 NANSAYHGNTI
+382 NANSAYHHQTI
-393 ATGFLDAIELNIEI
+393 ATGFLEAIELNIEI
-407 AYSMLADYLRKDTNE
+407 AYSMLADYLRKDINE
-422 SKNEN
+422 SK
-427 NNNENNNKEND
+427 NNNENN

-446 NKSSSESSSRA
+446 NESSSESTKA

-465 QSSSSGDST
+465 QSSYSGDST

-496 SGSYVEPSVS
+496 SGSHVEPSVS

>member
-21 DYVAEQLNEFDKEIV
+21 DYVADQLNEFDKEVV
-36 KIFTKKREIDANN
+36 KIFTQKREIDEST
-49 ITLVYPNRIFTDIIG
+49 ITPTYPDGVFTDTISQ
-64 EGHKIAVM
+64 GHKIAVM
-72 DIHSYKNLREYYLR
+72 DIHSYNNLRDYYLR
-86 ECIDRT
+86 ECINT
-92 AFYKELH
+92 PAFFQEMA
-99 YSLEPTYI
+99 YSLQETYI
-107 NLASKNILTI
+107 RLSSKNILTI
-117 ETTMP
+117 ETTMGD
-122 NVLEQVFNILSIKTE
+122 VLEQVFNILSIKTE

-144 LNLNGKNY
+144 LNLNDKNY

-157 SVLQLLLDEYDWMFK
+157 SVLQLLLDEYDWLFK

-183 NEDKDDCRTLR
+183 NEDEDDCRTLR
-194 DLNEKTYSISEEE
+194 ELNEETYSISEVE
-207 VINKEEYK
+207 IIDKEEYK

-227 LVKFKVTEA
+227 LIKS
-236 QKITINSSSLVDYST
+236 KITKAQRVTIDSSSLVDYSA
-251 HNIYFVK
+251 HDIYFTYAN
-258 GIHGFS
+258 HSFS
-264 LNNNNA
+264 SSNRNI
-270 LESLNLHIDAYM
+270 LNLQLNAYLPNPLRL
-282 PDEVRFPD
+282 PDD
-290 EENLINI
+290 ENLIDI

-335 DAMHISPFKSGNIY
+335 DAMHISPFKSPNIY
-349 PPDRVLNPTDFT
+349 PAHREENTKPTDFA

-382 NANSAYHGNTI
+382 NANSAYHYQTI
-393 ATGFLDAIELNIEI
+393 ATGFLEAIELNIEI
-407 AYSMLADYLRKDTNE
+407 AYSMLADYLRKDINE
-422 SKNEN
+422 SKN
-427 NNNENNNKEND
+427 NNENS

-446 NKSSSESSSRA
+446 NESSSESTRA

-465 QSSSSGDST
+465 QSSYSGDST

-496 SGSYVEPSVS
+496 SGSHVEPSVS